1 MTAHT
6 LSSVPDIAMPSL
18 LVARVIA
25 HVRALGADAD
35 GLIRDFDLPPTVE
48 HDPIAVVPLRRIHAL
63 LEAAERMTDD
73 DALGTHVAMRAD
85 GLAGIKV
92 IEFVCSG
99 VPDLRAALDRYV
111 RYLASW
117 NPVLPVI
124 VEKTSGGTLIRQRIA
139 GEPLCLGRHGNEH
152 WIASML
158 LAAQRV
164 TSAPC
169 VPRRIGLAHGGPPP
183 GTDFRQLV
191 GPCPM
196 DLGLG
201 ENLFEMS
208 DEVLATPL
216 VLAPSTVSSLL
227 ERYANFAAAERPQ
240 TGVVDGRVRAAIR
253 ERLREG
259 LPSIGAVAR
268 TVGMSARTLQRRL
281 ADEGHSFAGLV
292 DALRQDLARRFVKDP
307 LLSVGEMAGRLGYAD
322 TTTFLRAFKRWTG
335 STPKRLRGGDPQ
347 PDGQG
352 D

>member
-1 MTAHT
+1 
-6 LSSVPDIAMPSL
+6 MPSL
-18 LVARVIA
+18 LVARVVS
-25 HVRALGADAD
+25 HVRAAGGDAD

-48 HDPIAVVPLRRIHAL
+48 HDPITVVPLRRIHAL
-63 LEAAERMTDD
+63 LEAAERITGD
-73 DALGTHVAMRAD
+73 DALGTHLAERSD
-85 GLAGIKV
+85 GVAGIKV
-92 IEFVCSG
+92 IEFVCRG

-117 NPVLPVI
+117 NPVLPVT
-124 VEKTSGGTLIRQRIA
+124 VEKSARGTLIRQRIA
-139 GEPLCLGRHGNEH
+139 GEPLCLGHHGNEH

-164 TSAPC
+164 TASPC
-169 VPRRIGLAHGGPPP
+169 VPRRIGLAHGEPPP
-183 GTDFRQLV
+183 GVDFQRLV
-191 GPCPM
+191 GPCPIE
-196 DLGLG
+196 LGLG
-201 ENLFEMS
+201 ENLLEMS

-259 LPSIGAVAR
+259 LPNIGVIAR

-292 DALRQDLARRFVKDP
+292 DALRADMARRFVKDP

-335 STPKRLRGGDPQ
+335 TTPKRLRGGDPE
-347 PDGQG
+347 PEGSG